1 MANFM
6 LCIDGMEEAGAPA
19 PMLPTRGLLAQG
31 TVSTVPQGAV
41 ADSLGCILR
50 LLGSVE
56 RDIPTGRA
64 ALEALAIGLPLQP
77 DDAVLRCTLC
87 RVENGAIAP
96 ATREASEMLPS
107 VPLPEGWTL
116 VPMSGY
122 RCLLRIAGGAAQLPE
137 LTTLPP
143 HQYFGCPV
151 DALLPQGGALGE
163 ALVAFI
169 RASAHVLP
177 QHILLPWGQ
186 SAPCTLP
193 SFTSR
198 TGVHAAMVCH
208 ADIVRGIAHALQM
221 DCPPI
226 VGATGDTD
234 TDLHAKYAAARVLAR
249 DHDLVVIHINGC
261 DEAGHRR
268 EHVQKY
274 MFRDRVLREIFEPLY
289 GALDVG
295 ERLLLCADHQ
305 TDSTT
310 GAHGNAPVSFW
321 IYESGDCATKRY
333 EFEDAS
339 APLRLLLGREE
350 R

>member
-6 LCIDGMEEAGAPA
+6 LCIDGMEEASAPA
-19 PMLPTRGLLAQG
+19 PRLPVRGLLAQG
-31 TVSTVPQGAV
+31 TVSTVPQGVV

-50 LLGSVE
+50 LLGSAE
-56 RDIPTGRA
+56 CDIPTGRA

-96 ATREASEMLPS
+96 ATRDAAELLRAM
-107 VPLPEGWTL
+107 PLPPGWIL
-116 VPMSGY
+116 APMSGY
-122 RCLLRIAGGAAQLPE
+122 RCLLCIAGSAAQLAQI
-137 LTTLPP
+137 TTLPP
-143 HQYFGCPV
+143 HQYFGSPV
-151 DALLPQGGALGE
+151 QALLPHGGALGD
-163 ALVAFI
+163 ALAAFV
-169 RASAHVLP
+169 RESARVLP

-186 SAPCTLP
+186 SAPYTLP

-221 DCPPI
+221 DCPVI
-226 VGATGDTD
+226 AGATGDTD
-234 TDLHAKYAAARVLAR
+234 TDLHAKYNAARVLAR
-249 DHDLVVIHINGC
+249 DHALVIIHVNGC

-268 EHVQKY
+268 EHAQKY
-274 MFRDRVLREIFEPLY
+274 AFRDRILHKIFEPLY
-289 GALDVG
+289 RTLGAG
-295 ERLLLCADHQ
+295 ERILLCADHE

-310 GAHGNAPVSFW
+310 GAHGSAPVPFW
-321 IYESGDCATKRY
+321 IYENTDCETTRY
-333 EFEDAS
+333 TFEDTG